1 MTKTHQDKARLEH
14 MDIARGIGILLVV
27 LGHNPACAK
36 GTSAIL
42 VIYSFHVPLFFFLS
56 GYFHK
61 RSATLGLDIKKRAF
75 KLLLPYFLT
84 GLVLVLGKT
93 LESPKTA
100 AMLLAGMAWGAGGSG
115 TPISF
120 LYWAPVWFLTSLF
133 VTQAAFSILQPALS
147 RMPVAARCMA
157 GALVLLVGIR
167 YLHTWGLAYFPNS
180 RMLPNE
186 IGLPW
191 NADLLPVTFFFY
203 WLGWESGK
211 GRALGQMLS
220 HRQGTTSLLLLA
232 PLFAGF
238 CILHAS
244 QGEGQWILDLNR
256 REYGQFLMTTLGA
269 LAGIL
274 FILAASL
281 CLTHNASPWARTA
294 LKHLGM
300 QSLVILVFHDFF
312 QQQAGDALGKF
323 AIPTWTQN
331 ATAWIFG
338 VGGPLLLN
346 RLLLQRVPWLR
357 SVYGNASPA
366 PAKP

>member
-1 MTKTHQDKARLEH
+1 
-14 MDIARGIGILLVV
+14 
-27 LGHNPACAK
+27 
-36 GTSAIL
+36 
-42 VIYSFHVPLFFFLS
+42 
-56 GYFHK
+56 
-61 RSATLGLDIKKRAF
+61 
-75 KLLLPYFLT
+75 
-84 GLVLVLGKT
+84 
-93 LESPKTA
+93 
-100 AMLLAGMAWGAGGSG
+100 
-115 TPISF
+115 
-120 LYWAPVWFLTSLF
+120 
-133 VTQAAFSILQPALS
+133 
-147 RMPVAARCMA
+147 
-157 GALVLLVGIR
+157 
-167 YLHTWGLAYFPNS
+167 
-180 RMLPNE
+180 
-186 IGLPW
+186 
-191 NADLLPVTFFFY
+191 
-203 WLGWESGK
+203 
-211 GRALGQMLS
+211 
-220 HRQGTTSLLLLA
+220 
-232 PLFAGF
+232 
-238 CILHAS
+238 
-244 QGEGQWILDLNR
+244 NR